1 MDKEIADFS
10 VADSNKLRKSIAKK
24 KPALQQA
31 MKEQFFERGKENHAS
46 DNLLNYVWK
55 EVVGK
60 QLGLNEG
67 SSKTQETQAKVVSV
81 VYRLTVDNQYWSIP
95 CRA

>member
-1 MDKEIADFS
+1 MRATSRATDK
-10 VADSNKLRKSIAKK
+10 KLLGKNNLKK

-67 SSKTQETQAKVVSV
+67 SSKTQETHAKVVSV
-81 VYRLTVDNQYWSIP
+81 TYRLTVDNHCWLIP